1 MNEMEQDSNPSVMYK
16 TIAIDETF
24 SPSDILDGIEA
35 ILEDLK
41 SNSPEWEFLG
51 LYIVHRENQLYCKL
65 SITWKEEEKECPAS

>member
-24 SPSDILDGIEA
+24 SPSDILEGIEA

-41 SNSPEWEFLG
+41 SNSPEWEL
-51 LYIVHRENQLYCKL
+51 LCLNIMPKENQLQCKL
-65 SITWKEEEKECPAS
+65 MITWKEEEKECPVS